1 MTDHEIQTMR
11 DQIATEAEKDP
22 LDGGVPNDGGDGVM
36 RYPTDPSGMAVD
48 PEMDAGDRAALA
60 VGIPPEADGKG
71 WEPPEQ
77 EPEPQE
83 DEFDKSMTVKRRK

>member
-1 MTDHEIQTMR
+1 MTDGEIESMK

-22 LDGGVPNDGGDGVM
+22 LDGGVPNDGGDGIQ
-36 RYPTDPSGMAVD
+36 RYPTDPAGMPVD

-60 VGIPPEADGKG
+60 VGIPPEADGQG

-77 EPEPQE
+77 EPEAEE
-83 DEFDKSMTVKRRK
+83 DFDRSLIVKKKK